1 MAASLPGESHLEDTL
16 TRIPLFAEIDRV
28 ALAQLAA
35 HLDPIELQEGDTVC
49 RQGEPGDCLYLLT
62 SGRLGVHVHEP
73 EGGAS
78 RRIDSL
84 GPGDFFGE
92 MALLTGEPRSATIR
106 AETPSRVLRLD
117 RERFEAL
124 VRAQP
129 SSFLAIARVLS
140 RRLATANRMRIVEE
154 QALSAGV
161 EASLDRLSPDRR
173 EAVLEASLLE
183 EPAALAVLAG
193 DRGDTLLADLAALG
207 VGREGGTVVR
217 DILRDRLL
225 RDEGPARVRRRAE
238 VLSMRLAAAG
248 QWDAALGVRAAHGDA
263 QSLATMLARAL
274 RATPPLAPE
283 RARQWIERLGDEAA
297 LGDADLALARATFHE
312 TRGNPARAL
321 DVLRRALGGALR
333 GADHEGGARLGA
345 EISRLA
351 LAVGEHPVADSGL
364 RPRITGE
371 APLPHGTGWPG
382 RVCLVAG
389 GILTIAAAWPAAN
402 PQRTFVLLLLAAIAT
417 MLSRRL
423 PDFVVGLGLVAG
435 WILLGVAKPAEALA
449 GFASREWLFV
459 LAVYGLA
466 AATARSGLLFRIGL
480 LLVRRVP
487 QGMLRQAAML
497 LLSGL
502 ALTPLIPSATGRASL
517 VLPLARALSEA
528 LRIPDRSGASALLG
542 LAAWTGA
549 GPLMF
554 VALSGSGTC
563 LLAWGLLPEASRV
576 RVGWIQWLIAAL
588 PLGLF
593 LAVGGL
599 VLLFLLLRPAAVA
612 APPRERIGLQV
623 ALLGPPSTRE
633 KVVGLILA
641 LTVTGWIVAPWL
653 HLDLA
658 SVALLGLLAA
668 AAVGSF
674 DSAAL
679 QALDWSMLL
688 FFGAV
693 LGLGRLAAALGLDAQ
708 AGALIQRF
716 LGDSR
721 PGPLGMVLGVA
732 LVSFVVRLVL
742 EQDLTVLLVS
752 LTLIPVATAA
762 GVEPWAVT
770 IALLATSVVW
780 FLPFQTSAYM
790 VARSASEDRLFSHE
804 QARRFAVAYAGLTL
818 LGLMLAVPYWRLLGL
833 L

>member
-106 AETPSRVLRLD
+106 AEMPSRVLRLD

-140 RRLATANRMRIVEE
+140 RRLAAANRMRIVEE
-154 QALSAGV
+154 QALAAGV

-193 DRGDTLLADLAALG
+193 DRSDTLLADLAALG

-225 RDEGPARVRRRAE
+225 RDDGPARVRRRAE

-333 GADHEGGARLGA
+333 GADHEDGARLGA

-435 WILLGVAKPAEALA
+435 WIVLGVAKPAEALA
-449 GFASREWLFV
+449 GFASR
-459 LAVYGLA
+459 
-466 AATARSGLLFRIGL
+466 
-480 LLVRRVP
+480 
-487 QGMLRQAAML
+487 GM
-497 LLSGL
+497 
-502 ALTPLIPSATGRASL
+502 
-517 VLPLARALSEA
+517 A
-528 LRIPDRSGASALLG
+528 LRAGRVRTRRRHGALGFALPDRSPPRPARPAGHAAPGGDAPAERSRPDAAHPVRHRPGLPGPAARARAVRGAS
-542 LAAWTGA
+542 
-549 GPLMF
+549 
-554 VALSGSGTC
+554 
-563 LLAWGLLPEASRV
+563 
-576 RVGWIQWLIAAL
+576 
-588 PLGLF
+588 
-593 LAVGGL
+593 
-599 VLLFLLLRPAAVA
+599 
-612 APPRERIGLQV
+612 
-623 ALLGPPSTRE
+623 
-633 KVVGLILA
+633 
-641 LTVTGWIVAPWL
+641 
-653 HLDLA
+653 D
-658 SVALLGLLAA
+658 
-668 AAVGSF
+668 
-674 DSAAL
+674 
-679 QALDWSMLL
+679 
-688 FFGAV
+688 
-693 LGLGRLAAALGLDAQ
+693 
-708 AGALIQRF
+708 
-716 LGDSR
+716 
-721 PGPLGMVLGVA
+721 PGPLGRLGPAGARGLDRSGPAHVRGAERVRHVLARLGPPA
-732 LVSFVVRLVL
+732 RGEPRSVRV
-742 EQDLTVLLVS
+742 D
-752 LTLIPVATAA
+752 PVADRGLAA
-762 GVEPWAVT
+762 RPVPRRRRARAPLPAAAPARPW
-770 IALLATSVVW
+770 
-780 FLPFQTSAYM
+780 
-790 VARSASEDRLFSHE
+790 RRRRGSASGSRWRCSV
-804 QARRFAVAYAGLTL
+804 RRPRGRRWW
-818 LGLMLAVPYWRLLGL
+818 G
-833 L
+833 